1 MQRFSPDRWSMFR
14 LNFTAY
20 VTYTA
25 DGATLAIYG
34 LDNPELAVSVDLYRH
49 QRRRHEAGGD
59 LHIIP

>member
-1 MQRFSPDRWSMFR
+1 MLLKVSPPLQRFSPDRWSMFR

-49 QRRRHEAGGD
+49 Q
-59 LHIIP
+59 